1 MSEQRF
7 VSIPIEYL
15 VFFGKNPRTE
25 MRNLEELAENIKQYG
40 LLQPI
45 LVREDNGKFEVVVGE
60 RRVRASI
67 IAGLKQIPAIIR
79 NLTDSQIDELRLIEN
94 IHREDLTNVEKGEAV
109 INLWENYP
117 ERYPTFKS
125 IAESLNVKYD
135 TLKMWLRYSRKLSD
149 FVKDRMISSTL
160 LGEDHARFLLKYD
173 PPTQEN
179 LARAILR
186 NQLNTIQTR
195 QFLKLYDVNPHS
207 DLDDLALEAKGIKRV
222 EIPLEKLPE
231 KVKEEVEQVLE
242 KEKRQTEYR
251 PTPEIKE
258 RISETLRE
266 TVRRKK
272 AREKTLEE
280 RKRIEPPEIPLS
292 QFIEGIKPVVTQK
305 VEGITS
311 SPIQEI
317 PEHVERLTKEVTE
330 QIRETINQA
339 PEKVE
344 RISEIVSEEL
354 RGMYKRLE
362 TFPEK
367 SKKIEPKFEKFDANK
382 AQVKYLHGVPE
393 LYVCIPCA
401 EAYPKE
407 DLFKWIRKRLTPS
420 HDS

>member
-45 LVREDNGKFEVVVGE
+45 LDREDNGKFEVVVGE

-160 LGEDHARFLLKYD
+160 KEVSNLLSPKRWRES
-173 PPTQEN
+173 PLLLFRKFQSMLLSRLE
-179 LARAILR
+179 LILR
-186 NQLNTIQTR
+186 H
-195 QFLKLYDVNPHS
+195 LY
-207 DLDDLALEAKGIKRV
+207 
-222 EIPLEKLPE
+222 
-231 KVKEEVEQVLE
+231 
-242 KEKRQTEYR
+242 Y
-251 PTPEIKE
+251 
-258 RISETLRE
+258 
-266 TVRRKK
+266 
-272 AREKTLEE
+272 
-280 RKRIEPPEIPLS
+280 
-292 QFIEGIKPVVTQK
+292 
-305 VEGITS
+305 
-311 SPIQEI
+311 
-317 PEHVERLTKEVTE
+317 
-330 QIRETINQA
+330 
-339 PEKVE
+339 
-344 RISEIVSEEL
+344 
-354 RGMYKRLE
+354 
-362 TFPEK
+362 
-367 SKKIEPKFEKFDANK
+367 
-382 AQVKYLHGVPE
+382 
-393 LYVCIPCA
+393 
-401 EAYPKE
+401 
-407 DLFKWIRKRLTPS
+407 
-420 HDS
+420 

>member
-1 MSEQRF
+1 M
-7 VSIPIEYL
+7 
-15 VFFGKNPRTE
+15 
-25 MRNLEELAENIKQYG
+25 
-40 LLQPI
+40 
-45 LVREDNGKFEVVVGE
+45 
-60 RRVRASI
+60 
-67 IAGLKQIPAIIR
+67 
-79 NLTDSQIDELRLIEN
+79 
-94 IHREDLTNVEKGEAV
+94 
-109 INLWENYP
+109 
-117 ERYPTFKS
+117 
-125 IAESLNVKYD
+125 
-135 TLKMWLRYSRKLSD
+135 
-149 FVKDRMISSTL
+149 
-160 LGEDHARFLLKYD
+160 
-173 PPTQEN
+173 
-179 LARAILR
+179 
-186 NQLNTIQTR
+186 
-195 QFLKLYDVNPHS
+195 
-207 DLDDLALEAKGIKRV
+207 
-222 EIPLEKLPE
+222 
-231 KVKEEVEQVLE
+231 
-242 KEKRQTEYR
+242 
-251 PTPEIKE
+251 
-258 RISETLRE
+258 RE